1 MRSQNLPWT
10 VLAFGLFAITVS
22 GVFVPKVL
30 ELRAADEAPAGNGV
44 SWNEILPSKILQEEV
59 RLVRDRSK
67 ASLKERGTYNAN
79 YKNLAVDGS
88 VIAALAGIAIESK
101 ADVGWKAN
109 APDVRDIG
117 HQMAKSATGIGRDKY
132 ENTKVAFEK
141 LEAAFAG
148 TVASDV
154 KKPAPIRLFH
164 ETASRDGLMKRIH
177 NAKDWMRV
185 NIDTEAKL
193 KSQSE
198 VVVHEAMMIAALGKV
213 VTTNGYSGSDEADY
227 QKFANTLI
235 TSAREAAVAARDQD
249 FQKFTVSTKK
259 MTTAC
264 DQCHANYAN
273 N

>member
-1 MRSQNLPWT
+1 
-10 VLAFGLFAITVS
+10 LAFGLFAITVS

-109 APDVRDIG
+109 APDIRDIG
-117 HQMAKSATGIGRDKY
+117 NQIAKSATGIGRDKY

-235 TSAREAAVAARDQD
+235 TSAREAAVAAKDQD
-249 FQKFTVSTKK
+249 FQKFMVSTKK

-264 DQCHANYAN
+264 DQCHANYGN

>member
-22 GVFVPKVL
+22 GVFVPEVL

-44 SWNEILPSKILQEEV
+44 SWNEILPGKILQEEV

-67 ASLKERGTYNAN
+67 ASLKEPGTYNAN

-88 VIAALAGIAIESK
+88 VMAALAG
-101 ADVGWKAN
+101 
-109 APDVRDIG
+109 
-117 HQMAKSATGIGRDKY
+117 
-132 ENTKVAFEK
+132 
-141 LEAAFAG
+141 
-148 TVASDV
+148 TVATDV
-154 KKPAPIRLFH
+154 KKPAPTRPFH
-164 ETASRDGLMKRIH
+164 ETASREGLMKRIH

-193 KSQSE
+193 KSQNE

-213 VTTNGYSGSDEADY
+213 VTTNGYPGSDEADY

-264 DQCHANYAN
+264 NQCHANYAN